1 MIFYFSVTGNSL
13 YVAQKIYE
21 NQGEELINISNAM
34 NEMRFSYKL
43 KSDEKVGFIFPVY
56 FYGISK
62 IISEFVENLEI
73 KSNIKPFIYLVLT
86 CGSTIGNADKMFEKL
101 LANRNYNINSTFSI
115 TMPNNYILWYGVPSK
130 EKQLAIFK
138 DTKVQIEEII
148 KRIKILMWN
157 LNIRQ

>member
-1 MIFYFSVTGNSL
+1 M
-13 YVAQKIYE
+13 
-21 NQGEELINISNAM
+21 
-34 NEMRFSYKL
+34 
-43 KSDEKVGFIFPVY
+43 GFIFPVY
-56 FYGISK
+56 FYGIPK
-62 IISEFVENLEI
+62 IISEFIENLEI